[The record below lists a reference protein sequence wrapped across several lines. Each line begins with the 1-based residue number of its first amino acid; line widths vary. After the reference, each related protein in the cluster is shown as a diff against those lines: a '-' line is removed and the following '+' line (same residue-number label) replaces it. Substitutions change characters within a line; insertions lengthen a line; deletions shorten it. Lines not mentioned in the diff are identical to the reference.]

1 MPKAFKVVSW
11 FSPQRWIADGIE
23 QIQTTGSFS
32 GAAKDI
38 ALILG
43 LSVILFAIGVANTR
57 RMTSKS

>member
-43 LSVILFAIGVANTR
+43 LSVILFAIGVANRR